1 MSPSND
7 NVIGRLILVRH
18 GQSHSNVA
26 RRLDTR
32 PPGAE
37 LTDLGR
43 EQAREFARTRPRP
56 PGLLLHSIAH
66 RAAQTAVEIGAEWS
80 RPTIEVEGIH
90 EVQAGDLED
99 RDDDEAI
106 AAFNSANNLPTIKY
120 GLNFQSDRCMAYHP
134 IKRTKVSF

>member
-66 RAAQTAVEIGAEWS
+66 RAAQTAVEIGAELS

-106 AAFNSANNLPTIKY
+106 AAFQLGVSALAW
-120 GLNFQSDRCMAYHP
+120 R
-134 IKRTKVSF
+134 